1 MVERG
6 KIMAKKIQKIYQ
18 LKITLNGAKPPIWRR
33 ILIADSVSLPRFHDV
48 IQIVMGWSDCHLHQF
63 VSDGKRYGA
72 PIPDLDLD
80 SMEMLNE
87 QRYQLNQLLKCEKD
101 SILYEYDFGD
111 SWEHKITL
119 EKILPFDPEIFLPTC
134 IKGKGACPPEDVGG
148 IWGYYNF
155 LETIADPAHE
165 EHEEFK
171 EWIGGEFDPVV
182 FDIDEINAMLVE
194 HCR

>member
-1 MVERG
+1 MVEQV
-6 KIMAKKIQKIYQ
+6 KIMTKKIQKIYQ
-18 LKITLNGAKPPIWRR
+18 LKISLNGAKPPIWRR

-48 IQIVMGWSDCHLHQF
+48 IQIVMGWSDSHLHQF
-63 VSDGKRYGA
+63 VSDGERYGA
-72 PIPDLDLD
+72 PMPDFDFD

-87 QRYQLNQLLKCEKD
+87 QRYQLNQLLKSEKD
-101 SILYEYDFGD
+101 SMLYEYDFGD

-119 EKILPFDPEIFLPTC
+119 EKILPFDPAIFLPTC

-148 IWGYYNF
+148 IWGYYSF
-155 LETIADPAHE
+155 LEAIADPTHE
-165 EHEEFK
+165 EHDDYK

-182 FDIDEINAMLVE
+182 YDIDDINAMLVE